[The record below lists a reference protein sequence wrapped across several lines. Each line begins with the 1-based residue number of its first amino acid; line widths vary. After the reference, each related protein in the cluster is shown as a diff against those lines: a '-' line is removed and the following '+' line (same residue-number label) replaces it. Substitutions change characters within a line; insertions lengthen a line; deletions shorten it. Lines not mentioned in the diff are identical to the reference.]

1 MSHAIPS
8 TDSDS
13 LPFSPRPDDIS
24 RPSVSVPDLATDCHF
39 HIFGPRDKYPLASPR
54 MYNPQE
60 ASVADYKRM
69 AAIVGI
75 QRMVIVQASVYGVDN
90 RCLLDSIGQLGKE
103 RTRAIAVIDKNTSDD
118 QLEEMRTAGVRG
130 IRFNAISGG
139 TDLSQLTDLAAR
151 IEHLGWH
158 IQLWVKG
165 EQLPGLESRLLD
177 LPVQFSIDH
186 IGQVSPAKGLEHDE
200 FKTLIRLM
208 ESGRAWIKLSGYR
221 ASAEEYPHADVT
233 ELIRAIIS
241 TAPHR
246 CVWGS
251 DWPHPLLGTRK
262 MPDVGK
268 LVDLL
273 LGWADSTDLFERIL
287 VENPGRLYGFESTAT

>member
-208 ESGRAWIKLSGYR
+208 ESGRAWIKLS
-221 ASAEEYPHADVT
+221 ASSFAR
-233 ELIRAIIS
+233 LS
-241 TAPHR
+241 
-246 CVWGS
+246 
-251 DWPHPLLGTRK
+251 
-262 MPDVGK
+262 
-268 LVDLL
+268 LL
-273 LGWADSTDLFERIL
+273 LRIAAYGVVIGRIRFSGLGRCLTWESWSTCFS
-287 VENPGRLYGFESTAT
+287 VGQTRLTCLRGFS

>member
-1 MSHAIPS
+1 MSHASPS
-8 TDSDS
+8 ADSNS
-13 LPFSPRPDDIS
+13 LPFSPRPDQIS
-24 RPSVSVPDLATDCHF
+24 RPSVVVPALATDCHF
-39 HIFGPRDKYPLASPR
+39 HIFGPRDRYPLSSPR

-60 ASVADYKRM
+60 ATVENYKQM
-69 AAIVGI
+69 AATVGI

-90 RCLLDSIGQLGKE
+90 RCLLDSIELLGKE
-103 RTRAIAVIDKNTSDD
+103 RTRAIAVIDKDTPDD
-118 QLEEMRTAGVRG
+118 ALEEMRAAGVRG

-139 TDLSQLTDLAAR
+139 TDLSQLTDIAAR

-165 EQLPGLESRLLD
+165 EQLPALESRLLD

-186 IGQVSPAKGLEHDE
+186 IGQVSPAKGVEHDE
-200 FKTLIRLM
+200 FRSLIRLL

-221 ASAEEYPHADVT
+221 ASSEDYPHADVT
-233 ELIRAIIS
+233 DLIRTIIS
-241 TAPHR
+241 TAPDR

-273 LGWADSTDLFERIL
+273 ASWTNSTDLFKNIL
-287 VENPGRLYGFESTAT
+287 VENPGRLYGFESTAA